1 VLDAFLNPQTM
12 TIVIPFHSKNSEQ
25 TELLLKLIAK
35 AKRNRKCILL
45 IDSQIQHEKDKFVD
59 LASIAFTEVFV
70 RVVEVG
76 EAKWPQAANRNFQ
89 SAIRAV
95 NEVAPTEPFY
105 FMEPDC
111 VPMVHDW
118 DDRLFTE
125 YNISQKPY
133 MGVENKTLF
142 LNRAGEVVPDSFPHL
157 VGAAVYRGNY
167 LKCGL
172 NFCWK
177 NVPANIPF
185 DVHLRFE
192 MKAQGWHNTKLI
204 QHNYRTTNY
213 RKEGE
218 KIICDG
224 PDTYSDASP
233 IKSETV
239 IVHGVK
245 DNSLLNLRL
254 ELAPVVKVVIPPKSV
269 VKKNLTSGDDMP
281 LPGSIPL
288 GESDGLTKEEVARAK
303 GKPVAQVPE
312 EDVEGF
318 EVGVTSEP
326 FADEGKVAPAP
337 VQEPPA
343 SNTFVDAKVV
353 CVASSIVS
361 KAKVAPTKK
370 EAPTPEQEGSVA
382 VLDEPKVD
390 KFAPKEIKMTLE
402 KAKEIVKDVEAGM
415 AYKLILRMH
424 KTTPRHV
431 TYAKALV
438 QKAKDARKK

>member
-1 VLDAFLNPQTM
+1 M

-59 LASIAFTEVFV
+59 LASLAFAEVFV

-89 SAIRAV
+89 AAIRSV

-157 VGAAVYRGNY
+157 VGAAIYRGNY

-177 NVPANIPF
+177 NVPPNIPF

-204 QHNYRTTNY
+204 QHNYRTANY

-218 KIICDG
+218 QIVCDG

-233 IKSETV
+233 IKPETV

-245 DNSLLNLRL
+245 DTSLLSLRL
-254 ELAPVVKVVIPPKSV
+254 ELAPVVQVVIPPKST
-269 VKKNLTSGDDMP
+269 VKKVVQSDDMP

-288 GESDGLTKEEVARAK
+288 GEGDGLTKEEVARAK
-303 GKPVAQVPE
+303 GTPVAQTPE

-326 FADEGKVAPAP
+326 FADEQKVAPAP
-337 VQEPPA
+337 VQEAPR
-343 SNTFVDAKVV
+343 VV
-353 CVASSIVS
+353 EIQSSIVTR
-361 KAKVAPTKK
+361 AGVAVVKK
-370 EAPTPEQEGSVA
+370 QAPAPESDGGVA

-390 KFAPKEIKMTLE
+390 KFAPKEIKMTME
-402 KAKEIVKDVEAGM
+402 TAKNIVKDVDAGLP
-415 AYKLILRMH
+415 YKMILRLH

>member
-1 VLDAFLNPQTM
+1 M

-45 IDSQIQHEKDKFVD
+45 IDSNLQHEKDKFVD
-59 LASIAFTEVFV
+59 LASLAFTEVFV
-70 RVVEVG
+70 RVVEAG

-95 NEVAPTEPFY
+95 NEIAPKDPFY

-172 NFCWK
+172 NVCWK
-177 NVPANIPF
+177 NVPPNIPF

-213 RKEGE
+213 RKDGE
-218 KIICDG
+218 RIICDG
-224 PDTYSDASP
+224 PDAYSDASP
-233 IKSETV
+233 IKHETV

-245 DNSLLNLRL
+245 DISLLNLRL
-254 ELAPVVKVVIPPKSV
+254 ELAPVVQVVIPPKSV
-269 VKKNLTSGDDMP
+269 VKKFLNTADDMP

-288 GESDGLTKEEVARAK
+288 GEGDGLTKEEVARAK
-303 GKPVAQVPE
+303 GKPIAQVSE
-312 EDVEGF
+312 EDVESF

-326 FADEGKVAPAP
+326 FADEQKP
-337 VQEPPA
+337 VPT
-343 SNTFVDAKVV
+343 TFVDAKVV
-353 CVASSIVS
+353 SVASSIVS
-361 KAKVAPTKK
+361 RSKAAPAKK
-370 EAPTPEQEGSVA
+370 EAPAPDQEGGSVA

-390 KFAPKEIKMTLE
+390 KFAPKSIEMTMD
-402 KAKEIVKDVEAGM
+402 KAKAIVKDVEAGM
-415 AYKLILRMH
+415 AYKLILRLH